1 MNRGGLWQTLTAG
14 EWREVCGGA
23 EGTGGLKEKEKS
35 ELGGEVAAGAGG
47 KDRRRGREEAGVM
60 RWMEG
65 GGGRGAEGAAAS

>member
-1 MNRGGLWQTLTAG
+1 M
-14 EWREVCGGA
+14 
-23 EGTGGLKEKEKS
+23 KEKEKS